1 MCHNSGG
8 GCIWS
13 SWGGQAQ
20 LRGERAKRAVA
31 MVSLPGPWG
40 RAPAGVGEGAGAMRS
55 RVYVGANGSITLDLQ
70 SWKSLGGVSSGS
82 VCVWGGR
89 PPRAE
94 DTWCQYILL

>member
-1 MCHNSGG
+1 
-8 GCIWS
+8 
-13 SWGGQAQ
+13 
-20 LRGERAKRAVA
+20 
-31 MVSLPGPWG
+31 
-40 RAPAGVGEGAGAMRS
+40 MRS